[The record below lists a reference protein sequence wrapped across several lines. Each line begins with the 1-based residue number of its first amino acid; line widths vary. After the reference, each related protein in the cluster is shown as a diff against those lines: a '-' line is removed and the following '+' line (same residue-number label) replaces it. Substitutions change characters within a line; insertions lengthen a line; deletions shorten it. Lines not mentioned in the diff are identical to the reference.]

1 MTSKKIIIMLDSN
14 NEDTKI
20 KNDVEDSD
28 QSYWN
33 KWYLVVLLFLIAQI
47 IIFYVITVT
56 FK

>member
-1 MTSKKIIIMLDSN
+1 MLDSN

-33 KWYLVVLLFLIAQI
+33 KWYLGVLLFLIVQI

>member
-47 IIFYVITVT
+47 IIFHVITVT